1 LLRLIFALLGI
12 IAITVWFTFADREQ
26 RTIGLTVVLPLLL
39 VLVWAI
45 RRLQIDWVRVV
56 TSEAKLAA
64 TLRSIS
70 DAVLTTD
77 SQGRITT
84 MNRSAELFTGWTESD
99 ARHRPLAEV
108 LQLRSRE
115 DGGLL
120 TSAFAHV
127 LEAREAVQFPR
138 GAALCHRN
146 GSERLVES
154 TGSPIQDQKGHCIGA
169 VLVLRD
175 ITVQVLS
182 ETTLRASQ
190 EMLRQIT
197 ENVTD
202 IITIHDLDG
211 RRTFRSR
218 GGPGLIEAQPSGIR
232 EAFVEVLETDRTRVH
247 EAFATVVRTGQAQRT
262 EYRWHSAD
270 GRLLTIESVGTLI
283 RDTQGQ
289 PHKVLVVSRDV
300 SDRRRVEE
308 QLRREITFTESVIKS
323 LPGIFFLCD
332 AHQHVLRWNRNFE
345 VVTGRPPEEMPG
357 LDLLDILAPADRDN
371 FLGRLRRCFADG
383 KADAEARIRHGS
395 GRFSSYYIT
404 GLRIE
409 ANGGQA
415 MIGIGID
422 ISARK
427 SAEETLLATSH
438 RLERQN
444 SALGE
449 QARNPALRGDHLG
462 LAYRAITEVASR
474 TLGVSR
480 ASIWFYDQDRSM
492 LHCADLFEHPSATH
506 TSGQQI
512 RFKDCPK
519 YFEALS
525 EGRVIPAHYA
535 RNDPRT
541 REFETTYLT
550 PLGITSM
557 LDAPIRSEGKMIGVV
572 CHEHTGSPREWTLDE
587 QSFAGS
593 MADLVALSL
602 EVWQRRQAE
611 QALRDA
617 RDSLEIKVTERTREL
632 SEANVR
638 LQELDRLKSEFLAT
652 MSHELRTPL
661 NSIIGFTGILR
672 QGLAGPLN
680 PEQSKQLGMVHSSAR
695 HLLSLINDLLD
706 LSRIESG
713 RMEIHPELFPVAEV
727 VREVT
732 QSLAPVVAQKA
743 LQLTAELAE
752 PDLQMFSDR
761 KKTFQILLNLANN
774 AVKFTE
780 QGSVQ
785 VRVSATADEVRFAVS
800 DTGIGIKPEQLQHLF
815 QAFRQV
821 DGSARRVFEGT
832 GLGLYLCKKLV
843 TLLDGSLGVE
853 SEFGSGSCFHFSLP
867 RNSPSPPAKTT

>member
-1 LLRLIFALLGI
+1 MLRLIFALLGL
-12 IAITVWFTFADREQ
+12 IAIVVWLTFADREQ

-39 VLVWAI
+39 VLIWAI
-45 RRLQIDWVRVV
+45 QRLQADWIRVV
-56 TSEAKLAA
+56 TSEGKLAA

-77 SQGRITT
+77 SQGCITT
-84 MNRSAELFTGWTESD
+84 MNASAELFTGWIEAD
-99 ARHRPLAEV
+99 AKGRPMAEV
-108 LQLRSRE
+108 IQLLDRK
-115 DGGLL
+115 DGGVL
-120 TSAFAHV
+120 TTAFAHI
-127 LEAREAVQFPR
+127 LEAREAVHFPR
-138 GAALCHRN
+138 GAALRHRN

-154 TGSPIQDQKGHCIGA
+154 TGSPIQDRKGHCIGA

-175 ITVQVLS
+175 ITVQVLG

-211 RRTFRSR
+211 HRTFRSR
-218 GGPGLIEAQPSGIR
+218 GGLSLADAHTSGSR
-232 EAFVEVLETDRTRVH
+232 DPFVEILESDRAQVH
-247 EAFATVVRTGQAQRT
+247 EAFARVIRTGQPQRT
-262 EYRWHSAD
+262 EYHWHNAD

-283 RDTQGQ
+283 RDGQGQ

-300 SDRRRVEE
+300 SERRRVEE
-308 QLRREITFTESVIKS
+308 QLRREIVFTDSVIKS

-332 AHQHVLRWNRNFE
+332 AHQRVLRWNRNFE
-345 VVTGRPPEEMPG
+345 VVIGRASEEMTG
-357 LDLLDILAPADRDN
+357 LDLLDIFAPADRDN

-383 KADAEARIRHGS
+383 KADIEARIKHGN

-404 GLRIE
+404 GLRID

-492 LHCADLFEHPSATH
+492 LHCADLYEHPVATH

-541 REFETTYLT
+541 REFDLTYLT

-557 LDAPIRSEGKMIGVV
+557 LDAPIRSEGNMIGVV

-611 QALRDA
+611 QALREA
-617 RDSLEIKVTERTREL
+617 RDSLEIKVVERTREL

-680 PEQSKQLGMVHSSAR
+680 PEQAKQLGMVHSSAR

-713 RMEIHPELFPVAEV
+713 RMEINPEEFPVADV

-732 QSLAPVVAQKA
+732 QSLAPTVAQKA
-743 LQLTAELAE
+743 LQMTSELSD
-752 PDLQMFSDR
+752 PGLQMFSDR
-761 KKTFQILLNLANN
+761 KKTFQILLNLTNN

-780 QGSVQ
+780 QGSV
-785 VRVSATADEVRFAVS
+785 RVAVAAIGDTVRFEVS

-843 TLLDGSLGVE
+843 TLLDGTLGVE

-867 RNSPSPPAKTT
+867 RNSPLPAKTT